1 MVKPKVAIVTGAA
14 RGIGRAIAERLM
26 HDGFIVAVADMNEA
40 SAHSTCE
47 QIAWI
52 AADHVFAVHVDVT
65 DAASARQMVATVIE
79 RHGQVDVLVNNAG
92 VVGVSGPVVTYAED
106 EWRRVLA
113 TNLDGTFFCSKAVRE
128 VLRALESVGVKFEIT
143 GVDNIRKLDAPGV
156 FIGNHMSILET
167 FVLPAIIAPFRDTTF
182 VVKQS
187 LVEYPVFKHVMRSR
201 NPVTVTRT
209 NPREDLRAILE
220 GGEQR
225 LKAGIS
231 IVIFPQTTRTAVF
244 DPTDFN
250 SIGVKLAKKAGA
262 PIVPF
267 ALKTDAWGNGRYLK
281 DFGRIGPASKVHF
294 AFGEPLWVR
303 DRGREEHEQIVRF
316 ISDKLTEWST

>member
-1 MVKPKVAIVTGAA
+1 MFEGDAYHTGPEKGWALLRAFPSFFFYCQDSVIVLKASWRAKHGRYDTAAWVASS
-14 RGIGRAIAERLM
+14 R
-26 HDGFIVAVADMNEA
+26 
-40 SAHSTCE
+40 
-47 QIAWI
+47 
-52 AADHVFAVHVDVT
+52 
-65 DAASARQMVATVIE
+65 
-79 RHGQVDVLVNNAG
+79 
-92 VVGVSGPVVTYAED
+92 
-106 EWRRVLA
+106 
-113 TNLDGTFFCSKAVRE
+113 K

-231 IVIFPQTTRTAVF
+231 IVIFPQTTRTTVF

-262 PIVPF
+262 PIVPI

-294 AFGEPLWVR
+294 AFGEPLWVK